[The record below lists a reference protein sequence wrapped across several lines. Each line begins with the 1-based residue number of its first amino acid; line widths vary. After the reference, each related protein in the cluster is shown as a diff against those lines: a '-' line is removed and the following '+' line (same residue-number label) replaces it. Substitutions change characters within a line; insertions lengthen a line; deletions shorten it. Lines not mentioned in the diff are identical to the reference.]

1 MFAKALV
8 LACLAPLILHLAAHN
23 SKVDS
28 AADVTDVTVTKDG
41 EITADHT
48 QNSLSLLPCCEL
60 LSQPAALAACV
71 NATKYVCLCV
81 SVSLCLCVPV
91 SRTRTNPPLPPRKFI
106 THIPPPQPAAR
117 PTSMPA
123 TQPLRRTLQ
132 TQPLLL
138 HNAPTPPHMAVV
150 VVVVV
155 VGVVVV
161 VVYKDPLSPSPSS
174 AGPHGTCIPGRRTR
188 YLCRCVCVCVCVC
201 GLVMCACLSS
211 SLCVY

>member
-28 AADVTDVTVTKDG
+28 AADVTDVTVTKEG

-81 SVSLCLCVPV
+81 SVSLSLALAL
-91 SRTRTNPPLPPRKFI
+91 TPLSHHANLSH
-106 THIPPPQPAAR
+106 TYHHHNLQHGPPPCQLHSRCAVLYKHNHSYCTTP
-117 PTSMPA
+117 
-123 TQPLRRTLQ
+123 QHRRTWQ
-132 TQPLLL
+132 
-138 HNAPTPPHMAVV
+138 
-150 VVVVV
+150 
-155 VGVVVV
+155 
-161 VVYKDPLSPSPSS
+161 
-174 AGPHGTCIPGRRTR
+174 
-188 YLCRCVCVCVCVC
+188 
-201 GLVMCACLSS
+201 
-211 SLCVY
+211 